1 MQLLQVRDQ
10 EPLPTYING
19 RTVLIGDAG
28 HAMVLY
34 QGQGA
39 NQTLEDIE
47 GLNAL
52 LKDFVNC
59 DAIPRALE
67 IWDSVRRPR
76 ASEIERVSCASQATI
91 ASRSA
96 SSAILAVKPYVTM
109 PQALA
114 QLRTQRAIS
123 SD

>member
-1 MQLLQVRDQ
+1 M
-10 EPLPTYING
+10 YING
-19 RTVLIGDAG
+19 RTVLIGDAA

-52 LKDFVNC
+52 LEDVVNC

-76 ASEIERVSCASQATI
+76 AFEIERGSRASQATI

-96 SSAILAVKPYVTM
+96 SSAILAVKPCVTM

-114 QLRTQRAIS
+114 QLCTKGAIS